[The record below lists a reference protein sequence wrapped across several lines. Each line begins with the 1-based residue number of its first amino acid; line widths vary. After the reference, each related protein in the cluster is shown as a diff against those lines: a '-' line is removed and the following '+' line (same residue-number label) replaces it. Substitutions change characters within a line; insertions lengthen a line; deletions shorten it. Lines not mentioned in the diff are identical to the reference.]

1 LLDVYATYISDRF
14 LHWNE
19 ALLKALPEA
28 TEAKGIREI
37 GAVSR
42 ITLGDTKLAHLYQ
55 IAKSRV
61 FDYPTLADGCKGALK
76 AMEAGYSLDRAH
88 IEFYLKL
95 LKRVCRNRRLF
106 EDTDTSRA
114 YSKQIGQLLSISEA
128 LGRPPIIVEVPD
140 ELGMALWYAAGDW
153 SGVHRLCGLPY
164 MDWVQK
170 NKAEMEY
177 GALHATPEMLPPNK
191 RNKLSEREYGELTA
205 LCDAAREL
213 GYTPGREDMTNG
225 QVESLVAVCPDINTA
240 LRLIG
245 LIPRI
250 SEKKAAKEPLR
261 DLQRD
266 EAADGQL

>member
-37 GAVSR
+37 DAVSR
-42 ITLGDTKLAHLYQ
+42 ITLGDAKLAHLYQ

-61 FDYPTLADGCKGALK
+61 FDYPTLADGCKDALK
-76 AMEAGYSLDRAH
+76 AMETNYGLDRAH

-106 EDTDTSRA
+106 GEEDTGQA

-128 LGRPPIIVEVPD
+128 LGRPPLIVEVPD

-153 SGVHRLCGLPY
+153 SGVYRLCGFPY
-164 MDWVQK
+164 MDWVKK
-170 NKAEMEY
+170 NRAEMEY
-177 GALHATPEMLPPNK
+177 GALHATPEMLPSSK
-191 RNKLSEREYGELTA
+191 RNKLSGREFGELAA

-213 GYTPGREDMTNG
+213 GCTPEREGMTNS
-225 QVESLVAVCPDINTA
+225 QVEALGAVCPDINTA

-261 DLQRD
+261 DLQRGG
-266 EAADGQL
+266 AAVGQI